1 MHLFFLIQSH
11 LLIFCI
17 DDQQSEANLDRVL
30 LFSPVTSSKLINFKW
45 TIFKFFNRT
54 RYYFAI
60 KTFYRWFFW
69 SERTCFYPTII
80 WNFFIIQ
87 FTLSKFIVCDSVNYM
102 FNASKAYLFFYD
114 KSIYWVRN
122 TFFRIRKCR
131 FFTYRLFF
139 YLFSTYKLRAFYL
152 MIIFLHTIVI
162 WFWCCCWKFCNYFTN
177 FLIFHQPYYIFIFI
191 FGFFESLFSFFHSL
205 FYLLTLTWFTKYWIK
220 YKLINIFFN
229 IISCNRYVPKL
240 IWSSDN
246 LPWLNFTTTCT
257 LLNLCFQF
265 MF

>member
-139 YLFSTYKLRAFYL
+139 T
-152 MIIFLHTIVI
+152 
-162 WFWCCCWKFCNYFTN
+162 
-177 FLIFHQPYYIFIFI
+177 
-191 FGFFESLFSFFHSL
+191 SLV
-205 FYLLTLTWFTKYWIK
+205 
-220 YKLINIFFN
+220 LINSEPSI
-229 IISCNRYVPKL
+229 
-240 IWSSDN
+240 
-246 LPWLNFTTTCT
+246 
-257 LLNLCFQF
+257 
-265 MF
+265 